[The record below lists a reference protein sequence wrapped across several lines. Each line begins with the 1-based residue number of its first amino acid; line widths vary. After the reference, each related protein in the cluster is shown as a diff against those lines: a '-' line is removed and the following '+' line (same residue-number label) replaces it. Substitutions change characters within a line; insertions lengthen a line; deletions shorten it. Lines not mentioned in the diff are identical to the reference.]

1 MIGNTIQALFT
12 EANDYPAAAALSVIL
27 MSMIVV
33 LVFGYV
39 KFSGTDDLL

>member
-1 MIGNTIQALFT
+1 MIGNIIQALFT

-33 LVFGYV
+33 MVFGLRR
-39 KFSGTDDLL
+39 SAGTEDLL